1 MFNTAWAK
9 LTAYFAV
16 FLVVSGGLLF
26 VVLDRFVLS
35 EFERIE
41 RDEARVS
48 ITRAMEAIRKDG
60 QSLRAWSRDI
70 SPWDDTYRFIETRD
84 MEFIA
89 KNFPLEWLDDL
100 EFDLLLL
107 TDNSNAI
114 VWGYWSEQQ
123 SLEDLPYQ
131 DLPGFADRGPEWDT
145 SKGVV
150 GLHRLG
156 PDAVYLLVVHPIL
169 TSEYGGPSRGATVFG
184 RRLDNARLEKL
195 AESSVANFELQT
207 FRADTH
213 PVTDG
218 IEVTRVNGETIAYTV
233 LHDFNGAPVL
243 TLKIRAHKD
252 AMTNGTHAISAVMYV
267 FAALAFLGFVFFLL
281 LVTRLRRSE
290 TES

>member
-1 MFNTAWAK
+1 MFNTASAK

-26 VVLDRFVLS
+26 AVLDRFVLS

-41 RDEARVS
+41 RDEARVA
-48 ITRAMEAIRKDG
+48 ITRAMAAIRKDG

-70 SPWDDTYRFIETRD
+70 SPWDDTYEFIETRN
-84 MEFIA
+84 MEFVA

-123 SLEDLPYQ
+123 TLEGLPYQ
-131 DLPGFADRGPEWDT
+131 DLPGFADRGSNWDT
-145 SKGVV
+145 SQGIV

-195 AESSVANFELQT
+195 VESTVANIELQE
-207 FRADTH
+207 FHADTH
-213 PVTDG
+213 TAIDG
-218 IEVTRVNGETIAYTV
+218 IDVTRVNGETIAHTV
-233 LHDFNGAPVL
+233 LRDFNDSPVL

-252 AMTNGTHAISAVMYV
+252 AMTNGSHAISAVMYA
-267 FAALAFLGFVFFLL
+267 FAALAVLGFVFFL
-281 LVTRLRRSE
+281 VFLRRLSRNE
-290 TES
+290 NKS